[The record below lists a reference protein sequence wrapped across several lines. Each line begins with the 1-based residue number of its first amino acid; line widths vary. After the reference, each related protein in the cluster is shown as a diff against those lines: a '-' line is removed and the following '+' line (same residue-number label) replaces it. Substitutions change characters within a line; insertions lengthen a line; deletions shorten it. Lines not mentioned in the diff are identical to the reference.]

1 MDVRTREAAG
11 AEAAATL
18 ADAGWDVA
26 EVLLEDPPEGQWPV
40 CDEETKGSLAARIGR
55 LAVIV
60 TVGSGVIT
68 DLGKWLALDAGV
80 GFVSFATAA
89 SMNGYTS
96 ANVAPT
102 VRGVKT
108 LIRAR
113 PAEAVLAAPGV
124 LAGAPYE
131 MTAAGLGD
139 ALAKSVSSADWYLN
153 HLLFGDYYC
162 ESSVALTAE
171 VEPLYAE
178 HPGELAARDDRAISA
193 LFQALLLTGVAM
205 TLAETS
211 APASGGEHLIS
222 HSLDMMATLDGCSH
236 DLHGRQVGVASVLS
250 AELWRRV
257 LEVESPQPV
266 DPPAAVDGTFWGPL
280 ADVVAGH
287 YAEKAARL
295 IQAKEQIARGDTWDR
310 LRRELSPVPS
320 PPGQLRDC
328 LAAAAAACRA
338 GDIGCDRPRLV
349 RAFLHAHEIRSRF
362 TVLDLGYM
370 LGVLPG
376 AAAEIV
382 EAWA

>member
-11 AEAAATL
+11 AEAAAAL

-26 EVLLEDPPEGQWPV
+26 EVVVEDPSEGQSPV
-40 CDEETKGSLAARIGR
+40 CDEETKQSLAARIAR
-55 LAVIV
+55 PDVIV

-68 DLGKWLALDAGV
+68 DLGKWLAFDAGI

-96 ANVAPT
+96 ANVAAT
-102 VRGVKT
+102 VGGVKT

-113 PAEAVLAAPGV
+113 PAEAVLAAPAV

-139 ALAKSVSSADWYLN
+139 AMAKSVSSADWYLN
-153 HLLFGDYYC
+153 HVLFGDYYC
-162 ESSVALTAE
+162 RSSVALTADI
-171 VEPLYAE
+171 EPLYAD
-178 HPGELAARDDRAISA
+178 HPGELAARNGRAISA
-193 LFQALLLTGVAM
+193 LFEALLLTGAAM

-222 HSLDMMATLDGCSH
+222 HSLDMMAGLDGRGH

-257 LEVESPQPV
+257 LEVESPRLV
-266 DPPAAVDGTFWGPL
+266 DPPAGVDRAFWGPL
-280 ADVVAGH
+280 ADAVAAH
-287 YAEKAARL
+287 YGEKTARL
-295 IQAKEQIARGDTWDR
+295 AQAKEIIARGDTWDR
-310 LRRELSPVPS
+310 LRRELSPVPAT
-320 PPGQLRDC
+320 PGRLRDC
-328 LAAAAAACRA
+328 LGAAAAACRA

-349 RAFLHAHEIRSRF
+349 SAFLHAHEIRSRF
-362 TVLDLGYM
+362 TVLDLGYL
-370 LGVLPG
+370 LGLLPR
-376 AAAEIV
+376 AASEIV
-382 EAWA
+382 AAWA